1 MLTIFGD
8 GHKYCDGVSRRD
20 FLRIGA
26 AGFGGLTL
34 TNLLRAEAALPSGLS
49 SQNKAI
55 INIHL
60 GGGPPQIDMWDMK
73 PEAPREFRGEFKPI
87 PTNVPGLD
95 ICELFPLLAR
105 MADRFSIVRT
115 VVGTVGLHE
124 NYQTSTGWGIKDLQ
138 SAGGR
143 PSLGSVAS
151 KLIGSLD
158 GKAPPYLDFVPN
170 FESMIG
176 KPGFLG
182 PKYAAYSPD
191 PYGVEQDNLRR
202 RNNLTDVRIDERL
215 GLLQGLDQF
224 KRRSQE
230 TAVMGAMD
238 VFRQQAV
245 NVLTSGK
252 IGRALDLTQED
263 PRTVAR
269 YRGERAGDNARAQI
283 MTTHNDRL
291 LMARRLIEAG
301 VRCVTTHWGG
311 WDTHTNNF
319 VDLKPQLPKMDI
331 GLSALIEDLTARGMF
346 DDVIVVVW
354 GEFGRTPRINN
365 NNAGRDHWVDT
376 SHALVFGGGIQGGQV
391 VGATNPRAEYPVAR
405 PVHFQEMFA
414 TFYHLLGIDLDT
426 QFMDLNGR
434 PQYLLDHR
442 QPVTEL
448 L

>member
-8 GHKYCDGVSRRD
+8 GSKYCDGVSRRD

-34 TNLLRAEAALPSGLS
+34 TNLLRAEAASPSGLG

-73 PEAPREFRGEFKPI
+73 PESPREFRGEFKPI

-95 ICELFPLLAR
+95 ICELFPLLAQ

-124 NYQTSTGWGIKDLQ
+124 NYQTSSGWGIKDLQ

-151 KLIGSLD
+151 KLLGSLD
-158 GKAPPYLDFVPN
+158 GKAPPYLDFVPF

-191 PYGVEQDNLRR
+191 PYGIEQDNLRR
-202 RNNLTDVRIDERL
+202 RTNLTDVRIDERL

-224 KRRSQE
+224 KRLSQE
-230 TAVMGAMD
+230 TAIMGAMD

-252 IGRALDLTQED
+252 IGRALDLTKED

-291 LMARRLIEAG
+291 LMARRLVEAG

-331 GLSALIEDLTARGMF
+331 GLSALIEDLTARGM
-346 DDVIVVVW
+346 
-354 GEFGRTPRINN
+354 
-365 NNAGRDHWVDT
+365 
-376 SHALVFGGGIQGGQV
+376 
-391 VGATNPRAEYPVAR
+391 
-405 PVHFQEMFA
+405 
-414 TFYHLLGIDLDT
+414 
-426 QFMDLNGR
+426 
-434 PQYLLDHR
+434 
-442 QPVTEL
+442 
-448 L
+448 